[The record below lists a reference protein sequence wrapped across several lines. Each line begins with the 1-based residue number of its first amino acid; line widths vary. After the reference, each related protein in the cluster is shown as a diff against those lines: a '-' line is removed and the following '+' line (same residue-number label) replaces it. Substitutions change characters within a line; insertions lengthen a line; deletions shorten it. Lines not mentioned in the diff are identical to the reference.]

1 MMGIKEAFKRKYFW
15 KNLREYGIIKGKLK
29 LGIWRYIFM
38 VQVQVQEKYA
48 ELTLKKGVNLQKGQA
63 VMINAPIEGAAFT
76 RIVARKAYEMGAKDV
91 HINWVDDELTLLK
104 YENAPDEVI
113 ADYPEWKVKLHDT
126 FAEDGAAVVNIRS
139 TNPDLLKDIDP
150 SRVAKANKAAAEA
163 MVNFRKYT
171 MNDRIPWT
179 IISIPSKDWA
189 KKIFP
194 DKSEDEAVSSLWEAI
209 LKIVRV
215 DQDDPVAAWDKHNQT
230 LRTAREVLNKKNYKK
245 LIFKAPGT
253 DLEMELP
260 EGHIWKGGSAEAETG
275 VTFNPNMPT
284 EEVFSVPHK
293 YGINGTVSSTKPLN
307 YGGSLIDNF
316 SLTFKDGK
324 VVDFQAEQGEEVLKH
339 LLESD
344 EGARRLG
351 EIALVPDESPVSQSG
366 LIFYNTL
373 FDENASCHIALG
385 KAYPTNLK
393 GGAAMDLEELDK
405 HGVNDSLVHVDFM
418 IGSDKMDIDGITA
431 DGKSEPVFR
440 NGTWALDIK

>member
-1 MMGIKEAFKRKYFW
+1 MASQE
-15 KNLREYGIIKGKLK
+15 L
-29 LGIWRYIFM
+29 
-38 VQVQVQEKYA
+38 QEKYA
-48 ELTLKKGVNLQKGQA
+48 ELALKTGVNIQKGQA
-63 VMINAPIEGAAFT
+63 LMINAPIEGADFT
-76 RIVARKAYEMGAKDV
+76 KIVVRKAYELGAKDV
-91 HINWVDDELTLLK
+91 HINWTDDELSLLK

-113 ADYPEWKVKLHDT
+113 ASFPAWRVQLHDD
-126 FAEDGAAVVNIRS
+126 FAKDGGAVLNIRA

-150 SRVAKANKAAAEA
+150 VRVAKANKAAAEA
-163 MVNFRKYT
+163 MINFRKYT
-171 MNDRIPWT
+171 MNDRIPWS

-189 KKIFP
+189 QKIFP
-194 DKSEDEAVSSLWEAI
+194 DKSAEDAVESLWEAI

-215 DQDDPVAAWDKHNQT
+215 DQEDPIAAWDKHNAT
-230 LRTAREVLNKKNYKK
+230 LKIAHEVLNEKNYKK
-245 LIFKAPGT
+245 LVFKSPGT
-253 DLEMELP
+253 DLELELP
-260 EGHIWKGGSAEAETG
+260 EGHIWKGGSAVAETG

-284 EEVFSVPHK
+284 EEVFSMPHK
-293 YGINGTVSSTKPLN
+293 YGVNGTVASTKPLN

-324 VVDFQAEQGEEVLKH
+324 VVDFKAEVGEEVLKH
-339 LLESD
+339 LLDSD

-393 GGAAMDLEELDK
+393 GGSSMNDEELDK

-418 IGSDKMDIDGITA
+418 IGSDKLDIDGVMQ
-431 DGKSEPVFR
+431 DGTTEPVFR
-440 NGTWALDIK
+440 NGTWALNVTGE